1 MQCHITGEQI
11 SQVTDGLQQFF
22 VSGTLS
28 LSVFGPLGQPVM
40 SYAVRQV
47 QIVPFVI
54 NF

>member
-22 VSGTLS
+22 VNDTVA
-28 LSVFGPLGQPVM
+28 LSVYGPLGQPVK
-40 SYAVRQV
+40 SFAVKQV
-47 QIVPFVI
+47 QIILFVS